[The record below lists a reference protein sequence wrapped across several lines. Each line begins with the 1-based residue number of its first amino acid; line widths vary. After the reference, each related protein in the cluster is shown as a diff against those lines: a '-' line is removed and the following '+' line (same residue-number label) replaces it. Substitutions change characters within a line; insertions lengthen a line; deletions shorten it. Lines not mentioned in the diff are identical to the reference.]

1 MNESESNSEFFELLA
16 RKASLEAAPPAPS
29 SLKSRIYTRL
39 LQRQS
44 ESGPLMSLSEV
55 QAGLCVFEKM
65 IAISPLGDR
74 IKRFNPCSVCHARV
88 LAEHLEHAPIYW
100 GNCPYT
106 GFQNR

>member
-1 MNESESNSEFFELLA
+1 MNESDSNREFFEALA
-16 RKASLEAAPPAPS
+16 SKAPFEGASPAPS
-29 SLKSRIYTRL
+29 PLKSRIYTRL

-55 QAGLCVFEKM
+55 QAGLCVFERM

-106 GFQNR
+106 DFQNR